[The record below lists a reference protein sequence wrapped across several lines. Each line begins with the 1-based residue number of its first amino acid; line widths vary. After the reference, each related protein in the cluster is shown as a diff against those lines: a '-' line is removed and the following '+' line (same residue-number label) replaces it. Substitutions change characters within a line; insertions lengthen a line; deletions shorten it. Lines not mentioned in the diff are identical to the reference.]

1 MVYSCIELIGR
12 IAMIQFHVY
21 MMYSYKCLCFISIF
35 VIKDCTENLNKT
47 KLHFFFIESSVHRQI
62 LNGIVLV
69 LIHKMNNLFC

>member
-1 MVYSCIELIGR
+1 MVYIVAWANLH

-35 VIKDCTENLNKT
+35 VIKDCTENLKKT

-69 LIHKMNNLFC
+69 LINKINNLFC

>member
-1 MVYSCIELIGR
+1 
-12 IAMIQFHVY
+12 MIQFHVTVY

-35 VIKDCTENLNKT
+35 VIKDCTENLKRA

-69 LIHKMNNLFC
+69 LIHKINNLFC

>member
-35 VIKDCTENLNKT
+35 VIKDCTENLKKA
-47 KLHFFFIESSVHRQI
+47 KLHFFY
-62 LNGIVLV
+62 
-69 LIHKMNNLFC
+69 

>member
-1 MVYSCIELIGR
+1 MVYSCIGLIGR

-35 VIKDCTENLNKT
+35 VIKDCTENLKRA
-47 KLHFFFIESSVHRQI
+47 KLHFFIESSVQRQI

-69 LIHKMNNLFC
+69 LIHKINNLFC